1 MNDEEKNMVVKDF
14 VMKHSIFEF
23 NNINDLI
30 KQWPKIIDV

>member
-1 MNDEEKNMVVKDF
+1 MNDEEKNMV

-30 KQWPKIIDV
+30 KQWPKIRDV